1 VIMKKLEKLYE
12 GKAKI
17 LYSTDDPGLVVQYF
31 KDDATAFNGEKKGII
46 RNKGEM
52 NNAISAA
59 IFRFLEDKGIE
70 THFVSSPS
78 AREMV
83 VRKVEIVPIEVVM
96 RNVTAGSLSKRMGV
110 EEGMLLPKTVFELYY
125 KDDSLGDPMINGYH
139 VAAFGLCSAETLAEI
154 KARAFKIN
162 DLMQKFFEERGIT
175 LVDFKLEFGTASDGT
190 LLLADEITPDGCRLW
205 NSETGEKMDKDRF
218 RRDLGSVEE
227 AYEEVLE
234 KVVNSSSDEGETTT
248 AG

>member
-1 VIMKKLEKLYE
+1 MKKLDKLYE

-17 LYSTDDPGLVVQYF
+17 IYATDDPELVVQYF
-31 KDDATAFNGEKKGII
+31 KDDATAFNGEKKGTI

-52 NNAISAA
+52 NNAISSA
-59 IFRFLEDKGIE
+59 IFRFLEDKGVE
-70 THFVSSPS
+70 THFVSTPS
-78 AREMV
+78 SREMV

-139 VAAFGLCSAETLAEI
+139 VAAFGLCSAEDLAEI
-154 KARAFKIN
+154 KKRAFRVN
-162 DLMQKFFEERGIT
+162 ELMEEFFSARGIT
-175 LVDFKLEFGTASDGT
+175 LVDFKLEFGKTADGT
-190 LLLADEITPDGCRLW
+190 ILLADEITPDGCRLW

-227 AYEEVLE
+227 AYEEVMR
-234 KVVNSSSDEGETTT
+234 KVVS
-248 AG
+248 